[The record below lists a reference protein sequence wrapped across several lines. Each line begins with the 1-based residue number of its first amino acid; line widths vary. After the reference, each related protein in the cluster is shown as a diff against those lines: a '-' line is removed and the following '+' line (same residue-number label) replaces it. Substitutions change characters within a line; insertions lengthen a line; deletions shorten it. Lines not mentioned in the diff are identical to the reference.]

1 MFLLQLDKENW
12 VDKSLT
18 KEGKLRVRKNFKEA
32 TGFDLAW
39 KNFANHL
46 RNLKTWYDCYN
57 RLCKYTGVTVDRITG
72 VINMEDEWW
81 NDRIQ
86 ENDVA
91 RRFKKKSLANED
103 LLEKLFSGTHIG
115 VEDGWSVGNGPDVY
129 RPQHGYETGTQ
140 FDINTSF
147 VSDDPDV
154 LFSTSLDGQTQN
166 MESTPTTIHTPSD
179 ERPNHEQ
186 RNKRKRGA
194 ANIDSQ
200 SDLSK
205 AFRERSDAIKNA
217 ALEMSSALTSD
228 ITIAA
233 RRLHQIE
240 AIEFGTP
247 FYWDA
252 TNLLSTNESARRW
265 FLGIQESKFALLY
278 LEQMIGRK
286 HDD

>member
-1 MFLLQLDKENW
+1 M
-12 VDKSLT
+12 
-18 KEGKLRVRKNFKEA
+18 
-32 TGFDLAW
+32 
-39 KNFANHL
+39 
-46 RNLKTWYDCYN
+46 
-57 RLCKYTGVTVDRITG
+57 
-72 VINMEDEWW
+72 
-81 NDRIQ
+81 
-86 ENDVA
+86 A

-147 VSDDPDV
+147 VSVDRDV
-154 LFSTSLDGQTQN
+154 LLSTALDGQTQN

-179 ERPNHEQ
+179 ERQNHEQ

-233 RRLHQIE
+233 RRLH
-240 AIEFGTP
+240 
-247 FYWDA
+247 
-252 TNLLSTNESARRW
+252 
-265 FLGIQESKFALLY
+265 
-278 LEQMIGRK
+278 
-286 HDD
+286 

>member
-1 MFLLQLDKENW
+1 MENNNGENNGASNKAN
-12 VDKSLT
+12 VTSFSQR
-18 KEGKLRVRKNFKEA
+18 EHG
-32 TGFDLAW
+32 

-57 RLCKYTGVTVDRITG
+57 RLCKYTGVTVDR
-72 VINMEDEWW
+72 
-81 NDRIQ
+81 
-86 ENDVA
+86 
-91 RRFKKKSLANED
+91 
-103 LLEKLFSGTHIG
+103 
-115 VEDGWSVGNGPDVY
+115 VEDGWSIGNGPDVY

-140 FDINTSF
+140 SDMNTSF

-154 LFSTSLDGQTQN
+154 MFSTSLDGQTQN

-179 ERPNHEQ
+179 ERQNHEQ

-194 ANIDSQ
+194 ANIDNQ

-205 AFRERSDAIKNA
+205 AFRERSDAIKHS
-217 ALEMSSALTSD
+217 ALEEISSALTSD

-233 RRLHQIE
+233 RRLHQNE
-240 AIEFGTP
+240 EIEFGTS

-252 TNLLSTNESARRW
+252 TNLLSTNDSAKKMV
-265 FLGIQESKFALLY
+265 LGIPENKFALLY

>member
-1 MFLLQLDKENW
+1 
-12 VDKSLT
+12 

-154 LFSTSLDGQTQN
+154 LLSTSLDGQTQN

-240 AIEFGTP
+240 TIEFGTP

-265 FLGIQESKFALLY
+265 FLGIPENKFALLY